1 MITLKD
7 ISSNRRIG
15 SISYAQLQ
23 FLDDEVAKEHRNDQD
38 YRVSRETLN
47 ILKERGA
54 DASLTTIIEKAMGD
68 QELIEFYWIK
78 S

>member
-7 ISSNRRIG
+7 ISSNLRIG

-23 FLDDEVAKEHRNDQD
+23 FLVDEVAQEYRHDQD
-38 YRVSRETLN
+38 YRVNRATLAM
-47 ILKERGA
+47 LKEHGA
-54 DASLTTIIEKAMGD
+54 EAALTDIIEKAMGD
-68 QELIEFYWIK
+68 LDVIEFYWIK

>member
-38 YRVSRETLN
+38 YRVNRATLN
-47 ILKERGA
+47 MLKERGA

>member
-38 YRVSRETLN
+38 YRINRATLN

>member
-23 FLDDEVAKEHRNDQD
+23 FLVDELEEQHKNDQD
-38 YRVSRETLN
+38 YRVSRAALN
-47 ILKERGA
+47 ILKARGA
-54 DASLTTIIEKAMGD
+54 EANLTDIIEKAMGEQD
-68 QELIEFYWIK
+68 EVEFYWIK

>member
-23 FLDDEVAKEHRNDQD
+23 FLIDELGEQHKNDQD
-38 YRVSRETLN
+38 FRVNSAALKV
-47 ILKERGA
+47 LKEHGA
-54 DASLTTIIEKAMGD
+54 DAPLTDIIEKAMGNHN
-68 QELIEFYWIK
+68 EVEFYWIK

>member
-38 YRVSRETLN
+38 YRVNRATLN
-47 ILKERGA
+47 MLKERGA
-54 DASLTTIIEKAMGD
+54 DATLTTIIEKAMGD

>member
-38 YRVSRETLN
+38 YRVSRATLN

>member
-23 FLDDEVAKEHRNDQD
+23 FLADELEGQHKNNQD
-38 YRVSRETLN
+38 YRINRAALSA
-47 ILKERGA
+47 LKERGA
-54 DASLTTIIEKAMGD
+54 DAALIDIIEKAMGNQD
-68 QELIEFYWIK
+68 EIEFYWIK

>member
-15 SISYAQLQ
+15 SISYAQLK
-23 FLDDEVAKEHRNDQD
+23 FLIDELGEPHKNDQD
-38 YRVSRETLN
+38 FRVNGVALKV
-47 ILKERGA
+47 LKERGA
-54 DASLTTIIEKAMGD
+54 DAALTDIIEKAMGD
-68 QELIEFYWIK
+68 HDEVEFYWIK

>member
-23 FLDDEVAKEHRNDQD
+23 FLVDEVAKEHRNDQD
-38 YRVSRETLN
+38 YRVNRATLK

-54 DASLTTIIEKAMGD
+54 EASLTTIIEKAMGD

>member
-23 FLDDEVAKEHRNDQD
+23 FLVDELEGQHKNDQE
-38 YRVSRETLN
+38 YRVNKATLTV
-47 ILKERGA
+47 LKERGA
-54 DASLTTIIEKAMGD
+54 DAGLTDIIEKAMGD
-68 QELIEFYWIK
+68 QGVVEFYWIK